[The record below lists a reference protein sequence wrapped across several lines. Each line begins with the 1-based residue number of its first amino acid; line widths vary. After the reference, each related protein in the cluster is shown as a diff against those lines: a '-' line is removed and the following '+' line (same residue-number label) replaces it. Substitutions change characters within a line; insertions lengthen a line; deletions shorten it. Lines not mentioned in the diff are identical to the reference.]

1 MVKALKPLNLK
12 KDSGLLTGL
21 LTHKILREIL
31 EPDSLRSPL
40 SFLESRQR
48 RSFRLVTQLKTLTQP
63 CFQPACHPSTTDVEN
78 PPFIGL
84 KKLSEFFQDKSY
96 LKIG

>member
-21 LTHKILREIL
+21 LTHNIVGEIL

-48 RSFRLVTQLKTLTQP
+48 RSFRWRDSTQNLY
-63 CFQPACHPSTTDVEN
+63 PALLSTCLL
-78 PPFIGL
+78 PRQYRLALI
-84 KKLSEFFQDKSY
+84 QDDANF
-96 LKIG
+96 LI